1 MNTGV
6 RRADPDWVV
15 AFVNEYGTLPRR
27 AAGEEGYPYPP
38 LDALGEHDRAS
49 SASLSREQLV
59 ALADRL
65 HRVFSSSSRSEAA
78 VALNE
83 LLEDSCPT
91 PRLHAN
97 EDGGYE
103 TSWSVRETADAPLA
117 AACAL
122 AFLGVLT
129 GPWGFGTC
137 DAARCAD
144 VFVDRSPGGQR
155 KYCSTQCH
163 TRTKVASFRRR
174 RAERAETEN
183 ARVPRSVVT
192 TCRAGSSGLG
202 PSSASPPPFEAR

>member
-1 MNTGV
+1 MNTEV
-6 RRADPDWVV
+6 RAADPDWVV

-27 AAGEEGYPYPP
+27 AAGEQDYPYPP
-38 LDALGEHDRAS
+38 LDALGEHDPAL
-49 SASLSREQLV
+49 SAGLSLERLV
-59 ALADRL
+59 VLADRL
-65 HRVFSSSSRSEAA
+65 HLVFSSPSPSEAA
-78 VALNE
+78 FALNE

-91 PRLHAN
+91 PRLHAG

-103 TSWSVRETADAPLA
+103 TSWSVRETADAPLV

-122 AFLGVLT
+122 ALLDILT

-163 TRTKVASFRRR
+163 TRTKVAAFRRR
-174 RAERAETEN
+174 RAETEN
-183 ARVPRSVVT
+183 ARTS
-192 TCRAGSSGLG
+192 L
-202 PSSASPPPFEAR
+202 AR